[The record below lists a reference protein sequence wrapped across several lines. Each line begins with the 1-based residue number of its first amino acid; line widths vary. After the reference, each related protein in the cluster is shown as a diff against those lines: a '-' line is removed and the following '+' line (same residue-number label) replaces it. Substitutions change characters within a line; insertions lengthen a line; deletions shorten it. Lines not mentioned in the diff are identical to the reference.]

1 MGYFQRKRYVAQSS
15 TWREL
20 HAVRMVLGSLAHL
33 LQSERVRW
41 FSDNENV
48 IRIIETGS
56 RNPKLQK
63 EALEIYSL
71 AVRWQVRIEPEWV
84 PREQNQ
90 QADLLSR
97 MLDRDD
103 WSIHPAVFQQLDC
116 LWGPHTIDRFANY
129 VNTQLPRFISRF
141 WNPGSEAVD
150 AFTCDWSGENNWLCP
165 PPYLIPRVIRHTLK
179 TGASAT
185 LVMPK
190 WPSAPF
196 WPMLFPDGCTRA
208 PFITEERTLHQ
219 SPHLV
224 VTGLSGGSLF
234 KGTPNTDLL
243 AVRLVANRF
252 TPS

>member
-1 MGYFQRKRYVAQSS
+1 M
-15 TWREL
+15 
-20 HAVRMVLGSLAHL
+20 
-33 LQSERVRW
+33 
-41 FSDNENV
+41 
-48 IRIIETGS
+48 TGVS
-56 RNPKLQK
+56 
-63 EALEIYSL
+63 
-71 AVRWQVRIEPEWV
+71 
-84 PREQNQ
+84 
-90 QADLLSR
+90 
-97 MLDRDD
+97 
-103 WSIHPAVFQQLDC
+103 
-116 LWGPHTIDRFANY
+116 
-129 VNTQLPRFISRF
+129 TQLYFSSLTAYGAHILLTGLLTTLIPSYQGSIPVF

-165 PPYLIPRVIRHTLK
+165 PPFLIPRVIRHTLK
-179 TGASAT
+179 TGASGT

-219 SPHLV
+219 SPYLV